1 MPSRQQLQLEFA
13 QRDISFQYA
22 QLCLPSNCPTGIYVQ
37 LDDDDTHLW
46 HSVIFVQ
53 NGPFSGGIFRF
64 DIVFPPSYPSATPQV
79 FFPPTLLH
87 PLVDPDTGRLLLS
100 SRFPGA
106 WKPRTDFVSHILD
119 YVQSVFQEDT
129 LESLGQGIVANG
141 EVYRMFR
148 THRTL
153 FNKLALQS
161 VALSTAPSSLYDVS
175 GGSGFPNPSIGLNL
189 ANPARL
195 DETGASAAG
204 KLASRPIRADEAN
217 GILFR
222 KLDDREMAALRK
234 EIFGDGGT
242 LQIPDSA

>member
-22 QLCLPSNCPTGIYVQ
+22 QLCLPSNCPAGIYVQ

-46 HSVIFVQ
+46 HAVIFVQ

-64 DIVFPPSYPSATPQV
+64 DIVFPSTYPSATPQI

-106 WKPRTDFVSHILD
+106 WRPRQDYVSHILHF
-119 YVQSVFQEDT
+119 VKSVFQEDT
-129 LESLGQGIVANG
+129 LEGLREGMVANG
-141 EVYRMFR
+141 EVYRMYR
-148 THRTL
+148 THRGL

-189 ANPARL
+189 ANPARV
-195 DETGASAAG
+195 DEAAG
-204 KLASRPIRADEAN
+204 YRDSGKAGSRPIRPDEAN

-222 KLDDREMAALRK
+222 KMDDEELAMMRRD
-234 EIFGDGGT
+234 IFGDEEGE
-242 LQIPDSA
+242 SKCS

>member
-1 MPSRQQLQLEFA
+1 MPSTQQLQLEFA

-53 NGPFSGGIFRF
+53 DGPFKGGIFRF
-64 DIVFPPSYPSATPQV
+64 DIVFPPTYPSATPQV

-100 SRFPGA
+100 SRFPTA
-106 WKPRTDFVSHILD
+106 WRPRQDFVSHVLSF
-119 YVQSVFQEDT
+119 VKSCFSE
-129 LESLGQGIVANG
+129 ESLEGLREGMVANP

-148 THRTL
+148 SHRSL

-161 VALSTAPSSLYDVS
+161 VALSTSPSSLYDVS

-189 ANPARL
+189 ANPQER
-195 DETGASAAG
+195 GADGAKERG
-204 KLASRPIRADEAN
+204 LVVRPADEAN

-222 KLDDREMAALRK
+222 KVDDEEFARLRR
-234 EIFGDGGT
+234 EIFCDEEMKEGTSGT
-242 LQIPDSA
+242 LS

>member
-1 MPSRQQLQLEFA
+1 MPPSQQVRLEFA

-22 QLCLPSNCPTGIYVQ
+22 QLCLPSNCPKGVYVQ

-46 HSVIFVQ
+46 HGVIFVQ

-64 DIVFPPSYPSATPQV
+64 DIVFPPAYPSATPQV

-100 SRFPGA
+100 SRFPTA
-106 WKPRTDFVSHILD
+106 WRPRQDFVFHILQF
-119 YVQSVFQEDT
+119 VKNAFQEDN
-129 LESLGQGIVANG
+129 LESLREGQVANP

-161 VALSTAPSSLYDVS
+161 VSLSTAPSSLYDVS
-175 GGSGFPNPSIGLNL
+175 GGSGFPNPSIGLNR
-189 ANPARL
+189 ANPARPA
-195 DETGASAAG
+195 DGMSSFT
-204 KLASRPIRADEAN
+204 SRPMRTDEAN

-222 KLDDREMAALRK
+222 KLDDGELAELRGD
-234 EIFGDGGT
+234 IFGDEAA
-242 LQIPDSA
+242 DSPAPAPVLEL